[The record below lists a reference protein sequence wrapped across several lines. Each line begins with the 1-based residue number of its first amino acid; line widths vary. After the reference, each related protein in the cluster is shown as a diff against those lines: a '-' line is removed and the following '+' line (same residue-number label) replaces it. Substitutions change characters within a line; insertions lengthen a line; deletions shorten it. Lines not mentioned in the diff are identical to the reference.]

1 MTTTNQAVVA
11 LSMLR
16 QNRDLFD
23 LVISDVHMPDMDG
36 FKLIELVGLEMDL
49 PVISKSKL
57 LYLTGGQLS
66 LLLIVVCSFY
76 LMIFLYHLQSIH
88 GIQQI
93 LSLY

>member
-1 MTTTNQAVVA
+1 
-11 LSMLR
+11 MLR

-36 FKLIELVGLEMDL
+36 FKLLELVGLEMDL

>member
-1 MTTTNQAVVA
+1 
-11 LSMLR
+11 MLR

-88 GIQQI
+88 GIPQI
-93 LSLY
+93 LSPY

>member
-1 MTTTNQAVVA
+1 MTTTNQVVVA

-36 FKLIELVGLEMDL
+36 FKLLELVGLEMDL